1 MSNIVDAFFIQY
13 KEHAVNLQIFE
24 RYRIMKGVKKQGLT
38 RDFDVFA
45 NVKKVHK
52 YFTFAERQKL
62 HQ

>member
-38 RDFDVFA
+38 RDFDVLYILIRI
-45 NVKKVHK
+45 NEIKMVCN
-52 YFTFAERQKL
+52 TSS
-62 HQ
+62 